1 MLFFNQLFNSRK
13 KYWLL
18 IIALLLFAAYQFDNT
33 PRTDDEYLG
42 EQVYWL
48 MHIGKVK
55 SDFGFSNLGYDVY
68 QSIFHKLFVYIG
80 YVFSKIFGLNL
91 YTLHAV
97 SLCFFAAF
105 LFVFYKWIKY
115 RYASIHN
122 FRFYGVLI
130 LLLFNQDLLYAAA
143 DFRPEVMLMCLGF
156 VSYTMLMM
164 YFDKGK
170 MLYLILAGIAAGL
183 CMFAHL
189 NGVIFIIAGLGFL
202 LLKKEFK
209 SFFLF
214 GIMAC
219 IAFLPYFT
227 DILIHADLKYFWHQ
241 FAHDPIVSE
250 PHSNWYK
257 PFLKLIEEQSRF
269 LYNEK
274 QVILTAMLMIAL
286 IGSYKKLKEHN
297 RALLLYT
304 LLLVV
309 SMALLNPSKTTKYMV
324 VYIPFIYLIIV
335 EGWYWLSV
343 SDKKKTLFVFQFLFV
358 ANLAVSIFYSGRQI
372 MENAVNLSTG
382 GIVAENAVMASK
394 IPTDVKQANVL
405 CPRRMVFNELG
416 QFKKLQDVE
425 MIAKDDLVSFL
436 RSSDVDYLIFSERDK
451 QYFDLNTLRQNMENG
466 IQVLDSTQH
475 YILMKVTRN

>member
-1 MLFFNQLFNSRK
+1 MPLFSQLFCGRK

-18 IIALLLFAAYQFDNT
+18 IIALLLFVAYQCDNT

-68 QSIFHKLFVYIG
+68 QSIFHKLFVYTG
-80 YVFSKIFGLNL
+80 YVFSEVFGLNL

-105 LFVFYKWIKY
+105 ILVFYKWMKY
-115 RYASIHN
+115 RYGNIHN

-143 DFRPEVMLMCLGF
+143 DFRPEVMVMCLGF
-156 VSYTMLMM
+156 VSYALLML
-164 YFDKGK
+164 YSDRRK
-170 MLYLILAGIAAGL
+170 MLYLITAGMAAGL

-189 NGVIFIIAGLGFL
+189 NGIIFIIAGLGFL
-202 LLKKEFK
+202 LFKKEFK
-209 SFFLF
+209 GFFLF
-214 GIMAC
+214 GAMSC
-219 IAFLPYFT
+219 IAFLPYFA
-227 DILIHADLKYFWHQ
+227 DVLLHADLKYFWRQ
-241 FAHDPIVSE
+241 FTHDPVVSQ

-257 PFLKLIEEQSRF
+257 PFLQLLEEQSRF

-274 QVILTAMLMIAL
+274 QVILSAMLVVVL
-286 IGSYKKLKEHN
+286 IGSYKKLKTHN
-297 RALLLYT
+297 RSLLFYT

-324 VYIPFIYLIIV
+324 VYLPFLFLIII

-343 SDKKKTLFVFQFLFV
+343 SDKKKTLYLFQFLLV
-358 ANLAVSIFYSGRQI
+358 ANIAVSVFHSGRQI
-372 MENAVNLSTG
+372 MLNAGNLRTG
-382 GIVAENAVMASK
+382 GIVTENAVIVSK
-394 IPTDVKQANVL
+394 IPSDIRQANVL

-416 QFKKLQDVE
+416 QFRSLQDVE
-425 MIAKDDLVSFL
+425 MIAKDDLVHFL
-436 RSSDVDYLIFSERDK
+436 KSSDIDYLIFSERDK
-451 QYFDLNTLRQNMENG
+451 QYFDLNALRQDNNN
-466 IQVLDSTQH
+466 IIRVLDSTQH
-475 YILMKVTRN
+475 YVLMKVARE